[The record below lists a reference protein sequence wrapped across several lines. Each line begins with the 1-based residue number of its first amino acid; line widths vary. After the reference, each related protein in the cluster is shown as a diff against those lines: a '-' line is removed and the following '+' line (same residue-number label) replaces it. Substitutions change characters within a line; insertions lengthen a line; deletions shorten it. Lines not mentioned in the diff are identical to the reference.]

1 MMYMYN
7 LGMENR
13 TKKQIKHLLLEEN
26 YMLKELAQMLEEK
39 RGVKCSADSFSHR
52 LGRATITYEEMLD
65 IADILGYEIKFI
77 KKN

>member
-1 MMYMYN
+1 MYN